1 MTGIFILKNYPNAK
15 PISNLNFNSFSNLF
29 NPINN
34 QSNISTN
41 NQIIFQP
48 ISTQSN
54 TQNESQID
62 TQISNQIDTQIDN
75 QIDNR
80 LLTKHIYNVNV
91 FINNIYKDKDTYNNI
106 YYIKYNTI
114 LCGVKNRKVKKPG

>member
-29 NPINN
+29 NPIIN
-34 QSNISTN
+34 QSNIPTN

-48 ISTQSN
+48 IIN
-54 TQNESQID
+54 QND
-62 TQISNQIDTQIDN
+62 TQTST

-80 LLTKHIYNVNV
+80 LLTKHNHNVNV
-91 FINNIYKDKDTYNNI
+91 FINNNIYKDIDTYNNI
-106 YYIKYNTI
+106 YYIKYNIYNTI

>member
-34 QSNISTN
+34 QSNIPTN

-62 TQISNQIDTQIDN
+62 TQISNQNDT

-91 FINNIYKDKDTYNNI
+91 FINNNIYKDIDTYNNI
-106 YYIKYNTI
+106 YYIKYNIYNTI